1 MGESLKYGSDVNRAT
16 VDEHSDEP
24 KDTANAAV
32 VRAEADTTVTQ
43 ISLPPTYPAD
53 PEPSGS

>member
-24 KDTANAAV
+24 RDTQNAGV
-32 VRAEADTTVTQ
+32 IRAEANTTVTQ
-43 ISLPPTYPAD
+43 VSLPPSYPAD
-53 PEPSGS
+53 PEPTP

>member
-24 KDTANAAV
+24 KDTANAAK
-32 VRAEADTTVTQ
+32 VRAEANTSVTQ
-43 ISLPPTYPAD
+43 ISLPPTYPVE
-53 PEPSGS
+53 PEPTP